1 MKAVAQRIFRE
12 AFRKNGYIRVD
23 RRVKTDETFMPR
35 VVKIANAVKIRLSKR
50 NAEAEY
56 YYPSPQNVKA
66 TFCWDG
72 NSIACGNRDIT
83 DIVHDIAHHQCAA
96 PSRRHLP
103 EWGLGTSPDGT
114 KKAALVIDGNTAQRE
129 EECAS
134 LLGILWERQIGSN
147 WIGTIDMHSWIG
159 EGPKDCITRIAKTLR
174 KLHKLK
180 LVDKNGNPLPN
191 LRPARTNV

>member
-12 AFRKNGYIRVD
+12 AFNQDGDIR
-23 RRVKTDETFMPR
+23 RERIFKTDETFMPR
-35 VVKIANAVKIRLSKR
+35 VVKIANAIKIRLSKR
-50 NAEAEY
+50 DAEAEY
-56 YYPSPQNVKA
+56 YYLSPQNVKA

-72 NSIACGNRDIT
+72 NSIACGKRNIT

-114 KKAALVIDGNTAQRE
+114 KKADLTIDENTAQRE

-134 LLGILWERQIGSN
+134 LLGILWERQIKSN
-147 WIGTIDMHSWIG
+147 WVGTIDMHNWIG
-159 EGPKDCITRIAKTLR
+159 EGPQDCIRKMTKTLR

-180 LVDKNGNPLPN
+180 LVDKDGNPLPN